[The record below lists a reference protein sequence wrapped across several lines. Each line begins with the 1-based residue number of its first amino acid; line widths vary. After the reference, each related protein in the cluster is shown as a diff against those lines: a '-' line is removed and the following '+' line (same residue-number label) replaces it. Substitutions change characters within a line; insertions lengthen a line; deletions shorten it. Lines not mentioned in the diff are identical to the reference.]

1 MFNKLKAKF
10 SAWLKRAG
18 EMSALGQT
26 MGADLFERLF
36 PSNPQPTLPK
46 KKSAIKRERHNK
58 PSRGKKRGLG
68 ITRKDKSPS
77 KKRRLMAKQSKRRN
91 RK

>member
-36 PSNPQPTLPK
+36 PSEPK
-46 KKSAIKRERHNK
+46 EIHPKGKSAIKRERHNK
-58 PSRGKKRGLG
+58 PARGKRRGVG

-77 KKRRLMAKQSKRRN
+77 KKKRLMAKQSKRRN